1 MFAMSR
7 NATGSRR
14 LAAAD
19 RRRLIED
26 AATKLFAEHGYVG
39 TTIDDIVAGAGV
51 TKPMLYRHFESKHDL
66 VMTLLERHRDEL
78 AAAALDALLESTDRA
93 FDERLDA
100 MLEAWFGYV
109 EAHPFVRLL
118 LHDSSG
124 DREVKALVEDLHDRQ
139 RAADVA
145 LLREFAPHIPER
157 ELVPLGEIIRSS
169 LSGLGLWRLDHPD
182 ADPASM
188 TAALRRVVLAIVE
201 PPHNGL

>member
-1 MFAMSR
+1 MSR

-14 LAAAD
+14 LAAAE

-26 AATKLFAEHGYVG
+26 AATHLFAERGYVA
-39 TTIDDIVAGAGV
+39 TTIDDIVASVGV
-51 TKPMLYRHFESKHDL
+51 TKPMLYRHFESKQNL

-78 AAAALDALLESTDRA
+78 AAVALDALLESADRA
-93 FDERLDA
+93 FVERLDA

-109 EAHPFVRLL
+109 ETHPFVRLL

-124 DREVKALVEDLHDRQ
+124 DREVEALVEDLHDRQ

-145 LLREFAPHIPER
+145 LLRELAPHIPER

-169 LSGLGLWRLDHPD
+169 LAGLGLWRLDHPD
-182 ADPASM
+182 SDRADV
-188 TAALRRVVLAIVE
+188 TAALRRVALAIVE
-201 PPHNGL
+201 SNA

>member
-1 MFAMSR
+1 MSR

-14 LAAAD
+14 LAAAE

-26 AATKLFAEHGYVG
+26 AATHLFAEHGYVA

-51 TKPMLYRHFESKHDL
+51 TKPMLYRHFESKQDL

-78 AAAALDALLESTDRA
+78 AAAALDALLESADRA

-124 DREVKALVEDLHDRQ
+124 DREVEALVEDLHDRQ

-169 LSGLGLWRLDHPD
+169 LAGLGLWRLDHPD
-182 ADPASM
+182 ADPANV
-188 TAALRRVVLAIVE
+188 TAALRRVAFAIVE
-201 PPHNGL
+201 SPHNGS